1 MTDTRHPSR
10 SVRIR
15 EASRMVLRADPNATE
30 ALAALHAGAAM
41 PAGVENA
48 WRHWASVSSTDG
60 AAKMSAGADLDLVLN
75 RWANTLEGVDSIE
88 LAQAV
93 RDAGGGPSEE
103 ELAEN
108 RKPPRGAKHDSGKP
122 RWTLFPLLAVTRI
135 VDVLEF
141 GAAKYGV
148 DNWRH
153 VDELRDRY
161 IDAVYRHIAAWRSGE
176 TRDPDSGLPHL
187 AHAICSLVFIL
198 TIDEEETPT
207 R

>member
-1 MTDTRHPSR
+1 MERQTLAEK
-10 SVRIR
+10 VR
-15 EASRMVLRADPNATE
+15 AAGVALLRGDHTLAEDLLSHCSSAAPAAVWEVYPNAHLSATHTAE
-30 ALAALHAGAAM
+30 LAL
-41 PAGVENA
+41 E
-48 WRHWASVSSTDG
+48 
-60 AAKMSAGADLDLVLN
+60 LN
-75 RWANTLEGVDSIE
+75 RWATRLEADPE
-88 LAQAV
+88 KLAQAV

-153 VDELRDRY
+153 VDGLRDRY
-161 IDAVYRHIAAWRSGE
+161 IDAAYRHIAAWRSGE